1 MPLFQA
7 KFDKSPRR
15 IAKLQEIPNVSL
27 DATTAGAKTKPA
39 AVGESRNKYSWA
51 GIVLVRVELPV
62 RSATGVTYSLTQF
75 GHLLIILA
83 EFGGSVFLG
92 ALGGAVIAGPTRH
105 VGWKSALLAG
115 VACFICALIVGFW
128 YEGHLFP
135 GAQYA
140 PGSHASTWFLWSAA
154 HAIVFA
160 FAITRLR
167 GATDNE

>member
-1 MPLFQA
+1 LFQA

-62 RSATGVTYSLTQF
+62 RSAAGGQMYAPIATALRIGLAFALTALLFLTGIYALFGGSAALAAYSLMQF

-83 EFGGSVFLG
+83 
-92 ALGGAVIAGPTRH
+92 
-105 VGWKSALLAG
+105 
-115 VACFICALIVGFW
+115 
-128 YEGHLFP
+128 
-135 GAQYA
+135 
-140 PGSHASTWFLWSAA
+140 
-154 HAIVFA
+154 
-160 FAITRLR
+160 
-167 GATDNE
+167 